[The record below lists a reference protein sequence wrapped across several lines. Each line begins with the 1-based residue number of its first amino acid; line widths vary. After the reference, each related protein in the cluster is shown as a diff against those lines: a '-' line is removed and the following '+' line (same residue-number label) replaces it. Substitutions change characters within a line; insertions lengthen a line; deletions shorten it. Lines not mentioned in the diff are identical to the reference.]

1 MIRAGGTHA
10 ESSEAAPTEA
20 PTAILWDNDGVLVDS
35 ERFYYQS
42 AIEVM
47 APYGVEI
54 DEPTYI
60 EHSLVKC
67 ASIFD
72 FVRERGIDEEEIDKL
87 RQRRLGRLNELM
99 EGADCFVP
107 GAEAVLAEMHERGL
121 AMGCVTGSQR
131 DHFDLLHAD
140 DRLRRYL
147 RFVVSR
153 EDYEQ
158 VKPDAEPYLRGL
170 RIGGFEA
177 ERCIVVEDSP
187 RGMRAAVAAG
197 MRCIVIANPTVRRTA
212 DLAPAW
218 RVVESIEAARDAIVT
233 LL

>member
-1 MIRAGGTHA
+1 MKQPY
-10 ESSEAAPTEA
+10 EQSENAPLS
-20 PTAILWDNDGVLVDS
+20 ILWDNDGVLVDS

-72 FVRERGIDEEEIDKL
+72 FVRQRGVDEAEIDRI
-87 RQRRLGRLNELM
+87 RQRRIARLDELM
-99 EGADCFVP
+99 ADAGDCFVP
-107 GAEAVLAEMHERGL
+107 GAEDLLNDLHNRGVS
-121 AMGCVTGSQR
+121 MGCVTGSQR
-131 DHFDLLHAD
+131 DHFDLLHRS
-140 DRLRRYL
+140 DRLTRYL

-158 VKPDAEPYLRGL
+158 AKPDPEPYQRGL
-170 RIGGFEA
+170 DRGGFEA
-177 ERCIVVEDSP
+177 DRCVVVEDSP
-187 RGMRAAVAAG
+187 RGMRSAVAAG
-197 MRCIVIANPTVRRTA
+197 VRCIVIANQTVRRTA
-212 DLAPAW
+212 DLSPAW
-218 RVVESIEAARDAIVT
+218 RIVDSLDGAHAAIRT
-233 LL
+233 LM

>member
-1 MIRAGGTHA
+1 MIQATRQHSADPPL
-10 ESSEAAPTEA
+10 S
-20 PTAILWDNDGVLVDS
+20 ILWDNDGVLVDS

-42 AIEVM
+42 AVEVM

-72 FVRERGIDEEEIDKL
+72 FVRQRGVGEDEIDAL
-87 RQRRLGRLNELM
+87 RRRRLKRLNELM
-99 EGADCFVP
+99 ADADDCFVP
-107 GAEAVLAEMHERGL
+107 GAAELLSELHGRGV

-131 DHFDLLHAD
+131 DHFDLLHRD
-140 DRLRRYL
+140 DRLTRHL

-153 EDYEQ
+153 EDYQ
-158 VKPDAEPYLRGL
+158 RVKPDPEPYWRGL
-170 RIGGFEA
+170 ERGGFEP
-177 ERCIVVEDSP
+177 ERCVVVEDSP

-197 MRCIVIANPTVRRTA
+197 IRCIVIANATVRRTA
-212 DLAPAW
+212 DLSPAW
-218 RVVESIEAARDAIVT
+218 AVVDSLDEARQAIVP

>member
-1 MIRAGGTHA
+1 MIRPHR
-10 ESSEAAPTEA
+10 EQSAPLS
-20 PTAILWDNDGVLVDS
+20 ILWDNDGVLVDS

-42 AIEVM
+42 AVEVM

-72 FVRERGIDEEEIDKL
+72 FVRQRGVDEDEIDHI
-87 RQRRLGRLNELM
+87 RQRRLKRLNELM
-99 EGADCFVP
+99 KDAEHCFVP
-107 GAEAVLAEMHERGL
+107 GAAELLGELYRRGV

-131 DHFDLLHAD
+131 DHFDLLHRD
-140 DRLRRYL
+140 DRLTRHL

-153 EDYEQ
+153 EDYER
-158 VKPDAEPYLRGL
+158 VKPDPEPYLRGL
-170 RIGGFEA
+170 ERGGFEPD
-177 ERCIVVEDSP
+177 RCVVVEDSP
-187 RGMRAAVAAG
+187 RGMRAAAAAG
-197 MRCIVIANPTVRRTA
+197 LRCIVMANTTVQRTA
-212 DLAPAW
+212 DLSPAW
-218 RVVESIEAARDAIVT
+218 RVVDSMDETREAILA